1 MTKTSTIQQNAIAFL
16 TPLTLLILLVL
27 LPNSSLFSAH
37 QSTLYNA
44 ITIDFIITIP
54 ILYFLLIRKRRI
66 SNLTIGPFLILCV
79 VLASYTIPPENQDL
93 LNRAKTWLIIV
104 IELSVITFVIIK
116 VRKAINTHK
125 KTAHK
130 HHDFYSAL
138 VATCQSLFPKTIS
151 KLVANEIALLYYG
164 CFNFKKTILK
174 SNEFS
179 NYKGSGILSTLS
191 ALILVVGIEMI
202 TVHFLTAKWSP
213 LLAWILTGLTVY
225 SALQLIGII
234 RSIPK
239 RPITLHP
246 NKLVLR
252 FGILSETTIAYHSIK
267 SIELANASNVDKN
280 KTTRT
285 LSRLGELENSN
296 IVIHLRSPQKLNC
309 IYGKPKTFTKLL
321 LFVDGNKSFKTQVE
335 THLLN

>member
-1 MTKTSTIQQNAIAFL
+1 M
-16 TPLTLLILLVL
+16 
-27 LPNSSLFSAH
+27 
-37 QSTLYNA
+37 
-44 ITIDFIITIP
+44 
-54 ILYFLLIRKRRI
+54 
-66 SNLTIGPFLILCV
+66 
-79 VLASYTIPPENQDL
+79 
-93 LNRAKTWLIIV
+93 
-104 IELSVITFVIIK
+104 
-116 VRKAINTHK
+116 
-125 KTAHK
+125 
-130 HHDFYSAL
+130 